1 MSNKKFLL
9 QECENI
15 EKVLKETLRYKYGL
29 EGSKDFYEE
38 CKLRLDFIT
47 QEIDFAGET
56 DFAILEASFELLE
69 NLSSLISR
77 IERSSRGEYSWP
89 FVEELK
95 NIASAICTEDTSQSK
110 DNSHKVHV
118 LSEGGLGAYKIF
130 TERKRSSASK
140 KRILTIVFP
149 RTLKNYVLFHSILGH
164 ELGHAIYQTT
174 KHYSKLK
181 GIVDKELKSSGIFVD
196 HTTTANWL
204 YSTNAPQELQD
215 ILQMYLIPNGIT
227 EQKFFAWADWEA
239 WVEEILCDLIGLLIF
254 GPSFV
259 AAHCNLLYGISPSG
273 VNFSDAHP
281 PVACR
286 VNMILLAAQIRGYD
300 DISDLPDGAIK
311 QAAEKFWNNIQSNVK
326 SDAWYNIF
334 TRTQLERAL
343 SAIKKLLDEYPPST
357 YSKPKEKKDKTLNSL
372 CTQLFELVPP
382 VGFSMDDK
390 KNPECN
396 VIDFRHIL
404 YAGWIAENHNYDNY
418 DKDVTFHQINR
429 LCEHGIM
436 QQRGINLFLKAKAKD
451 AK

>member
-9 QECENI
+9 QECKNI

-47 QEIDFAGET
+47 QEIKFARET
-56 DFAILEASFELLE
+56 DFAILEANFELLE

-95 NIASAICTEDTSQSK
+95 NIASSICTEDTLQNK
-110 DNSHKVHV
+110 DNPHKVHV

-130 TERKRSSASK
+130 TERKRPSASK

-164 ELGHAIYQTT
+164 ELGHAIWQTS
-174 KHYSKLK
+174 KHHSRLK
-181 GIVDKELKSSGIFVD
+181 DIVDKELKSGDIFAD
-196 HTTTANWL
+196 QNTTARWL
-204 YSTNAPQELQD
+204 YSKKAPQELKN
-215 ILQMYLIPNGIT
+215 ILQKYLIPNGIT
-227 EQKFFAWADWEA
+227 EDKFFYWADWEA
-239 WVEEILCDLIGLLIF
+239 WVEEILCDLVGLLIF

-286 VNMILLAAQIRGYD
+286 VNMILLAASILGYD
-300 DISDLPDGAIK
+300 DISGLPDGTIK
-311 QAAEKFWNNIQSNVK
+311 QAADKFWSNIRKNVK
-326 SDAWYNIF
+326 SDAWYDIF
-334 TRTQLERAL
+334 PKTQLEKAL
-343 SAIKKLLDEYPPST
+343 IKIEELLNENPPSAYT
-357 YSKPKEKKDKTLNSL
+357 RPTDETLNSL
-372 CTQLFELVPP
+372 CSQLFELVPP
-382 VGFSMDDK
+382 VGFSMDNNG
-390 KNPECN
+390 NPECN

-404 YAGWIAENHNYDNY
+404 HAGWIAENHTY
-418 DKDVTFHQINR
+418 DKDITFYQINR

-436 QQRGINLFLKAKAKD
+436 QQRGINLFLEAKGAK
-451 AK
+451 